1 MRITNMSAPN
11 PDRTQQD
18 PDVVHVY
25 QHVDCRCHVHDT
37 RSRSKENGRMGKW
50 DLAFDSRRRSGP
62 PSTWF
67 DTGPPL
73 HLPPAMPPPIFH
85 ILPLVYVSMIAY
97 PPISLYDMGGVGRP
111 YLISHYAR
119 YLTVSQ
125 GYSYCTA
132 IPLSVVPLRACVYH
146 VFLSTFLR
154 RLFDPIAAY
163 PRHLHI
169 IREVRRSVAVTV
181 AASPAPPPPLPC

>member
-1 MRITNMSAPN
+1 MSAPN

-25 QHVDCRCHVHDT
+25 QHVVVVHVHDT
-37 RSRSKENGRMGKW
+37 RSRSKEKENGNGKMGFGIRFAPSERP
-50 DLAFDSRRRSGP
+50 AFDVVRYRSP
-62 PSTWF
+62 PA
-67 DTGPPL
+67 P
-73 HLPPAMPPPIFH
+73 PPAMPPPIFH